1 MPGGCRGVPGGCWGR
16 GGGGQPAGAWARG
29 PVGRGGRAGEHD
41 TGRLAGYAQPVADD
55 PRILVDALDHTWG
68 SVVALCEPLGAREW
82 SLPTPCPGW
91 SVKDIVAHLAG
102 IERTLQGRPQPAHD
116 LPDYPWLRNDVGRF
130 MEVAIDVRRPWPP
143 DRVLAEFRE
152 VTQQRLEALRAGEL
166 DPTAEVT
173 GPLGTPAPLARM
185 LTIRVLDS
193 WTHEQDLRAALGV
206 PGGMT
211 SPAAAVT
218 CNLIVKSLPHVARKA
233 GLAPGERVAIEVAAP
248 GVPAAEPGAGAA
260 AAPPTEPVAAPVAA
274 PVARAAATS
283 PAPFGPAAVA
293 VTVIGAETPSGRAR
307 VVPGIE
313 TGATQVRLGFRE
325 FTRRAGGRLGVA
337 EALAGG
343 GIEGDRELAERFLTE
358 LVITP

>member
-1 MPGGCRGVPGGCWGR
+1 MV
-16 GGGGQPAGAWARG
+16 
-29 PVGRGGRAGEHD
+29 
-41 TGRLAGYAQPVADD
+41 DD

-68 SVVALCEPLGAREW
+68 SVVGLCEPLGAREW

-166 DPTAEVT
+166 DPTTEVT

-218 CNLIVKSLPHVARKA
+218 RNLIVKSLPHVARKA
-233 GLAPGERVAIEVAAP
+233 GLAPGERVAIDVAAP
-248 GVPAAEPGAGAA
+248 SDPAREPVAVPAAEPVA
-260 AAPPTEPVAAPVAA
+260 EPVAVPAGPPGAEPA
-274 PVARAAATS
+274 ARAAVTS
-283 PAPFGPAAVA
+283 PASFGPAGVA
-293 VTVIGAETPSGRAR
+293 VTVVAADTPSGRAS

-313 TGATQVRLGFRE
+313 AGATHVRLGFRE
-325 FTRRAGGRLGVA
+325 FTRRAGGRLSVA
-337 EALAGG
+337 EALVGG